1 MSSSCHSPFV
11 WLHARRVHKVRHRG
25 PVCISMTTSLLQV
38 LLCPSFHLI
47 IFRGPHAFL
56 MLLIGN
62 VRSAVLAW
70 LGLKALALAW
80 PEGAPALSNL
90 RPGQSRQSR
99 LGSGLGPGFIY
110 MYSQSY
116 ILLIFFF
123 FGGESSLLARHN
135 HYLHTFSYHTCILVD
150 I

>member
-25 PVCISMTTSLLQV
+25 LVCISMTTSLSQV
-38 LLCPSFHLI
+38 LLCPSLI

-62 VRSAVLAW
+62 VRSAVPAR
-70 LGLKALALAW
+70 LGLKAPALAW
-80 PEGAPALSNL
+80 PEGALALSNL

-123 FGGESSLLARHN
+123 LGGGIWFIGK
-135 HYLHTFSYHTCILVD
+135 T
-150 I
+150 